1 VLQSDAIHAIGGQFD
16 VQIGA
21 RNGRAACGYRMQD
34 WDAVDILIAEDDDMD
49 AELTIRV
56 LRKMGVANKLLRV
69 DDGADALDF
78 IFRQGKFADR
88 DHAQPKLIL
97 LDVNM
102 QKVGGLEV
110 LRELRTHASLKDT
123 PVGILTSSAK
133 HTDFFESQEM
143 LVWDYLIK
151 PVSAE
156 ALIDLVKQSGL

>member
-1 VLQSDAIHAIGGQFD
+1 
-16 VQIGA
+16 
-21 RNGRAACGYRMQD
+21 MQE
-34 WDAVDILIAEDDDMD
+34 WNAVDILIAEDDDMD

-56 LRKMGVANKLLRV
+56 LRKIGVANKVLRV
-69 DDGADALDF
+69 EDGVDALEF
-78 IFRQGKFADR
+78 VFRQGQFAGR
-88 DHAQPKLIL
+88 DHALPKLIL

-110 LRELRTHASLKDT
+110 LRELRAHGPSKDI

-156 ALIDLVKQSGL
+156 ALIDLIKQSGL

>member
-1 VLQSDAIHAIGGQFD
+1 
-16 VQIGA
+16 
-21 RNGRAACGYRMQD
+21 MQE

-56 LRKMGVANKLLRV
+56 LRKMGVPNKLFRV
-69 DDGADALDF
+69 DDGVDALDF
-78 IFRQGKFADR
+78 VLRQGKFAAR

-102 QKVGGLEV
+102 AKVGGLET
-110 LRELRTHASLKDT
+110 LRELRTHAALREI

-143 LVWDYLIK
+143 LVWDYLMK

-156 ALIDLVKQSGL
+156 SLMDLVKQSGL

>member
-1 VLQSDAIHAIGGQFD
+1 V
-16 VQIGA
+16 
-21 RNGRAACGYRMQD
+21 
-34 WDAVDILIAEDDDMD
+34 
-49 AELTIRV
+49 
-56 LRKMGVANKLLRV
+56 
-69 DDGADALDF
+69 DALEF
-78 IFRQGKFADR
+78 VFRQGQFAGR
-88 DHAQPKLIL
+88 DHALPKLIL

-110 LRELRTHASLKDT
+110 LRELRAHGPSKDI

-156 ALIDLVKQSGL
+156 ALIDLIKQSGL